1 MFVGYLVICRIL
13 LACTVACTVACTE
26 RALSVHWILY
36 GTLGTQRACCTP
48 FTPKLILQPGACIF
62 GPDPHALKSWA
73 TSCFLI
79 DCFPKTAQG
88 SQMAWSY
95 KTTLYVCSP
104 FDAAATLNLG
114 ERGCEAVKHFVQLHT
129 YYYLLLH
136 SLAHN
141 LALALE
147 KKLHNGHFRVWGKT
161 LAKICTKIK
170 FEGQNKSQLQ
180 KYSGTH
186 LRTHHSCT
194 QRPSSPWSSDAFRT
208 ASHLLLNLIAHN
220 LPLMLEKK
228 NSAQRAC
235 SRLGWDFCKDIYEK
249 SSSKSKTS

>member
-1 MFVGYLVICRIL
+1 MFAGFVMICSML

-48 FTPKLILQPGACIF
+48 FTPNLILQPGACIF

-79 DCFPKTAQG
+79 DCFPETAQG
-88 SQMAWSY
+88 SQIAWSY
-95 KTTLYVCSP
+95 KKTIYACSP

-114 ERGCEAVKHFVQLHT
+114 ERGCERVKHFVQLHT

-141 LALALE
+141 LALTLE
-147 KKLHNGHFRVWGKT
+147 KTFV
-161 LAKICTKIK
+161 CTMGI
-170 FEGQNKSQLQ
+170 FGF
-180 KYSGTH
+180 G
-186 LRTHHSCT
+186 
-194 QRPSSPWSSDAFRT
+194 A
-208 ASHLLLNLIAHN
+208 
-220 LPLMLEKK
+220 
-228 NSAQRAC
+228 
-235 SRLGWDFCKDIYEK
+235 RL
-249 SSSKSKTS
+249 